1 MKLKLIF
8 SKTIAVFL
16 FSISIQ
22 TVRCQSLG
30 SEIEKVYDFSPHLLT
45 SDQQNEKIKRLD
57 GFWDKVKSDT
67 ATYLLALRL
76 ELASDKH
83 KPYFYF
89 DGSSLLLSLSNSAS
103 DKALAGEAIS
113 KCDIQDI
120 NNELY
125 IRRLNG
131 LAVDSVNITKAAL
144 KILDIPN
151 YSFFLTQ
158 HVMTFSREDC
168 LAYCL
173 LPLDSR
179 LYIDTLLEMFN
190 TQDSS
195 GQETILYTLWLGY
208 TCRGDQFIRSVITN
222 QHLSASIRAGAI
234 EIDSINRASLPVV
247 EQLASSGTQE
257 IMKVR
262 TKALKRFSD
271 EALGE
276 LFTSNMA
283 IRKKMQC
290 DFVPRDK
297 DVRTKLSIEQHDFA
311 KSIVALNEFETE
323 NKRIDSLNKTSEH
336 KRRLTI
342 TIIDDSYLKE
352 DNPKIIKLGLVNE
365 ENGLDKKI
373 ILTIKYDKIKQEIVS
388 VEKN

>member
-1 MKLKLIF
+1 MKLKF
-8 SKTIAVFL
+8 FFAKTIAVFL

-22 TVRCQSLG
+22 TIRCQSLG
-30 SEIEKVYDFSPHLLT
+30 DEIEKVYDFSPQLLT
-45 SDQQNEKIKRLD
+45 SDQQNEKIKPLD

-67 ATYLLALRL
+67 AVYLPALRL
-76 ELASDKH
+76 ELASDNH

-89 DGSSLLLSLSNSAS
+89 DGSSLLLSLSNSTS

-113 KCDIQDI
+113 KCDIKDI

-125 IRRLNG
+125 VRRLNG
-131 LAVDSVNITKAAL
+131 LAFDNVDITKAAI

-158 HVMTFSREDC
+158 HVMTFSREEC

-179 LYIDTLLEMFN
+179 LYVDTLLEMFYA
-190 TQDSS
+190 QDSL

-208 TCRGDQFIRSVITN
+208 TCKGDQFIRSVMTN
-222 QHLSASIRAGAI
+222 PRLSQSVRAGAI
-234 EIDSINRASLPVV
+234 EIDSINRASLPAVK
-247 EQLASSGTQE
+247 QLASEGTNE

-262 TKALKRFSD
+262 TEALKRFSD
-271 EALGE
+271 EALND
-276 LFTSNMA
+276 LFISNMA

-297 DVRTKLSIEQHDFA
+297 DVREKRASDQHDFA
-311 KSIVALNEFETE
+311 KSILALNEFKIED
-323 NKRIDSLNKTSEH
+323 KRVDSLNKTSDH
-336 KRRLTI
+336 KRRITI

-365 ENGLDKKI
+365 ENGVDKKI
-373 ILTIKYDKIKQEIVS
+373 LLTIKYDKIKQEIVS